1 MRVTVCRHRPR
12 HTRVRVRDV
21 IYFLNIGQEAPSGVE
36 AR

>member
-1 MRVTVCRHRPR
+1 LSGCAGDFRPR